1 MERVRGERTST
12 GRAIVSG
19 ASSML
24 DMLRRSRRPPVARR
38 SLAASSRPRDGAEV
52 APTDAA
58 VGLEAS
64 VASGLPADA
73 AIEASDASVAS
84 GLPASKSALD
94 ERQLLLGRPPT
105 SPPSPNRP
113 PSRPRAWGA
122 SNTMPYRQLPPP
134 QRWIRAHSGSK
145 GGRCSR
151 FEAAPRSVRRG
162 SALCKARAY
171 ASVLQPLAKTQRGA
185 VRILPLRQPAPT
197 S

>member
-1 MERVRGERTST
+1 MSVSAGLPQLPRQLL
-12 GRAIVSG
+12 RALSQNL
-19 ASSML
+19 S
-24 DMLRRSRRPPVARR
+24 DSREATR
-38 SLAASSRPRDGAEV
+38 SLYYY
-52 APTDAA
+52 
-58 VGLEAS
+58 
-64 VASGLPADA
+64 SGLGWYVEHA
-73 AIEASDASVAS
+73 ALNASVAS

-185 VRILPLRQPAPT
+185 VRIWPLRQPAPT